1 LVRRLACPDCSVRQS
16 TATTTCRRVRRTLAY
31 FFCLLCVLLAQS
43 NFIVCLWSAQGIVAQ
58 RHLGPKG
65 PFVISCP
72 QRHLGLRLHN
82 LVVLLSDTIWVLT
95 PTHSIGFNDNTVHCI
110 NAYNKCY
117 ATTEVQGFFRCEL
130 VKLLNYSTTKCSA
143 IFIVSLSTHVSTLH
157 SIQCLNQFTER

>member
-1 LVRRLACPDCSVRQS
+1 MCDARSHISFVSFVSNWHKAIS
-16 TATTTCRRVRRTLAY
+16 
-31 FFCLLCVLLAQS
+31 LCVYGQPKVS
-43 NFIVCLWSAQGIVAQ
+43 CLQ

-72 QRHLGLRLHN
+72 QRHLGLHLHN
-82 LVVLLSDTIWVLT
+82 LVVLRSDTIWVLT

-117 ATTEVQGFFRCEL
+117 ATIEVQGFFRCDL

-157 SIQCLNQFTER
+157 LIQCLNQFTER